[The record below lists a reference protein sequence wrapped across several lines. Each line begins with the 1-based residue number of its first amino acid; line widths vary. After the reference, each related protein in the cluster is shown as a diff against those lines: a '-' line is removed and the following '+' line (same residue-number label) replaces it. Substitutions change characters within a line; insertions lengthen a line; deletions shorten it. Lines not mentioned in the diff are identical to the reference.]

1 MYCESARMV
10 GLEVEPKVIRQQ
22 MCLTNLNTSF
32 RYWHQYLHGSSE
44 ERVRDIYEK
53 MVADAKELAGVDEFT

>member
-1 MYCESARMV
+1 MNEKIVRVSKKYSV
-10 GLEVEPKVIRQQ
+10 HK